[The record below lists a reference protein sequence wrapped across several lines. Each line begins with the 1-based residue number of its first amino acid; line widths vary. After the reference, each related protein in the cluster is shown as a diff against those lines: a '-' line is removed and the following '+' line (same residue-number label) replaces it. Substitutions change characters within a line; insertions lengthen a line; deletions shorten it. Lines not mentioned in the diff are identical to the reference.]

1 MKQLCFITL
10 TLVSTLIPTA
20 VMAYGE
26 GEDIPMDARAIHLLT
41 NDARTDTTEAL
52 AECGTK
58 CSEFADN
65 ANCYDKTLP
74 PLYWDDAMY
83 RAAQFHANMLTI
95 ISKADNKLCM
105 QHDSPCTLVSTAATD
120 FPATCDGNPSCA
132 CQGGKATCGTTGTG
146 TFERLKMFSSTPRS
160 ENLASAGGVLG
171 SFRLWLLEDGKGSG
185 CEFTGSNG
193 HRWNILSKDN
203 KAVGVG
209 YTDKIAA
216 QDFSYSTTENAVL
229 TAGAH
234 YTENT
239 STWFK
244 THYYS
249 TKAVE
254 DVRLRLGN
262 QCFTLTQTRGTKTHG
277 TWGTHDASADG
288 RCVAYFFEAKAS
300 DGTIARFPTTG
311 SLLYQCDKSW
321 GHAEAASCFAAN
333 SDDTCVEGQYKACA
347 DATTAVVCQNDQW
360 ININCAT
367 NDQVCDNT
375 THTCVTKDNG
385 GEGGEGGQNGEG
397 GEGGQNGEGG
407 EGGDNGGEGDEGGQ
421 NGEGGE
427 GGQNGE
433 GGDNGDNGE
442 GGNGETG
449 ENHTPSHA
457 QAAEDGCSTTMT
469 RATPHGLGMLI
480 LGLLGLIS
488 LFRRRKVSSNERM
501 HH

>member
-10 TLVSTLIPTA
+10 TLVSTLVPTV

-65 ANCYDKTLP
+65 ANCYDKALP

-95 ISKADNKLCM
+95 ISKADNKLCL

-120 FPATCDGNPSCA
+120 FPATCDGNPTCA
-132 CQGGKATCGTTGTG
+132 CQGGKATCGTKGTG
-146 TFERLKMFSSTPRS
+146 TFDRLEMFFSSNGMS
-160 ENLASAGGVLG
+160 ENLASAVGALE
-171 SFRLWLLEDGKGSG
+171 SFRLWLLEDGRGDG
-185 CEFTGSNG
+185 CKFTGSNG

-209 YTDKIAA
+209 YTDRIAA

-234 YTENT
+234 YTERTSAGT

-262 QCFTLTQTRGTKTHG
+262 QCFVLTQTRGTKTHG
-277 TWGTHDASADG
+277 TWGTHDASANG
-288 RCVAYFFEAKAS
+288 QCVAYFFEARAS
-300 DGTIARFPTTG
+300 DGTISRFPTTG

-321 GHAEAASCFAAN
+321 SNAEAASCFAA
-333 SDDTCVEGQYKACA
+333 DGDETCVEGQYKACA

-367 NDQVCDNT
+367 NDQVCDNI
-375 THTCVTKDNG
+375 THTCVNK
-385 GEGGEGGQNGEG
+385 
-397 GEGGQNGEGG
+397 
-407 EGGDNGGEGDEGGQ
+407 
-421 NGEGGE
+421 
-427 GGQNGE
+427 
-433 GGDNGDNGE
+433 DNGDNGE
-442 GGNGETG
+442 GGNGEGGEGGNGDGGEGGNGDGNGNGGEGGNGGNGGNGDDETG

-469 RATPHGLGMLI
+469 RTTPHGPGMVI
-480 LGLLGLIS
+480 LGLLGVIS
-488 LFRRRKVSSNERM
+488 LFRRRKLSSN
-501 HH
+501 

>member
-1 MKQLCFITL
+1 MDNFIPWESANGASAGGFMKQLCFITL
-10 TLVSTLIPTA
+10 TLVSTLVPTA

-132 CQGGKATCGTTGTG
+132 CQGGKATCGTKGTG
-146 TFERLKMFSSTPRS
+146 TFDRLEMFFSSNGMS
-160 ENLASAGGVLG
+160 ENLASAVGVLG

-277 TWGTHDASADG
+277 TWGTHDASEDG

-321 GHAEAASCFAAN
+321 SNAEAASCFAAN
-333 SDDTCVEGQYKACA
+333 G
-347 DATTAVVCQNDQW
+347 
-360 ININCAT
+360 
-367 NDQVCDNT
+367 
-375 THTCVTKDNG
+375 
-385 GEGGEGGQNGEG
+385 
-397 GEGGQNGEGG
+397 
-407 EGGDNGGEGDEGGQ
+407 
-421 NGEGGE
+421 
-427 GGQNGE
+427 
-433 GGDNGDNGE
+433 GDNGE

>member
-1 MKQLCFITL
+1 MDKFIPWESANGASAGGFMKQLCFITL
-10 TLVSTLIPTA
+10 TLVSTLVPTV

-65 ANCYDKTLP
+65 ANCYDKALP

-95 ISKADNKLCM
+95 ISKADNKLCL

-120 FPATCDGNPSCA
+120 FPATCDGNPTCA
-132 CQGGKATCGTTGTG
+132 CQGKKAACGTVGTE

-160 ENLASAGGVLG
+160 ENLASAGGGALG
-171 SFRLWLLEDGKGSG
+171 SFRLWLLEDGNGGG
-185 CEFTGSNG
+185 CEFTVSNG

-209 YTDKIAA
+209 YTDRIAA

-234 YTENT
+234 YTERTSAGT

-262 QCFTLTQTRGTKTHG
+262 QCFALTQTRGTKTHG
-277 TWGTHDASADG
+277 TWGTHDASANG
-288 RCVAYFFEAKAS
+288 QCVAYFFEARAS
-300 DGTIARFPTTG
+300 DGTISRFPTTG

-321 GHAEAASCFAAN
+321 SNAEAASCFAA
-333 SDDTCVEGQYKACA
+333 DGDETCVEGQYKACA

-367 NDQVCDNT
+367 NDQVCDNI
-375 THTCVTKDNG
+375 THTCVNKDNG
-385 GEGGEGGQNGEG
+385 GEGGEGGNGDG
-397 GEGGQNGEGG
+397 GEGGNGDGNGNGG
-407 EGGDNGGEGDEGGQ
+407 EGG
-421 NGEGGE
+421 NGE
-427 GGQNGE
+427 
-433 GGDNGDNGE
+433 
-442 GGNGETG
+442 GETG

-469 RATPHGLGMLI
+469 RTTPHGPGMVI

-488 LFRRRKVSSNERM
+488 LFRRRKLSSN
-501 HH
+501 